1 MTAAVLPGMKL
12 GGPWTVRRHTDGAAC
27 ALADRHYSRRPSSV
41 GSGKVGG
48 PNRRLVL
55 VTHDE
60 SAVWVTTWPQFPQ
73 DGMDAWR
80 CSIFRNEGA
89 GLSSSLIR
97 EAMDLTAELWSDGH
111 PADGWSTYVDTRKVA
126 GTNPG
131 YCFKLAGWWLDR
143 SYLPD
148 RRRASLIRLKAAA

>member
-1 MTAAVLPGMKL
+1 MSATTLPGLQL
-12 GGPWTVRRHTDGAAC
+12 GGPWTVRRHVDSAAC
-27 ALADRHYSRRPSSV
+27 AMADRHYSRRRSSI

-60 SAVWVTTWPQFPQ
+60 MAVWVTTWPEFPQ

-89 GLSSSLIR
+89 GLSSLLIR
-97 EAMDLTAELWSDGH
+97 EAMDLTADLWKAR
-111 PADGWSTYVDTRKVA
+111 PADGWSTYVDTAKVRSA
-126 GTNPG
+126 NPG

-143 SYLPD
+143 TYRPD
-148 RRRASLIRLKAAA
+148 RRRASLIRLRAAA